1 MNEYMTLKDMW
12 FQFVEEGT
20 VHHQVRNFIAKSWLR
35 SRECGINP
43 YKIDP
48 EKVNII
54 SNFDEVIRKNQDL
67 IGIAKP
73 VMNYIYT
80 ALNGISATISI
91 TDEHCNILEII
102 GDPDMVQR
110 FQKNHFMKGVCWS
123 ESNVG
128 TNAMFL
134 CIYHNG
140 PVQTAG
146 EEQYC
151 KVHHSAT
158 GSGAPIHDES
168 GNVIGS
174 INITS
179 DMGIF
184 SAFSLGLVTTG
195 AKLIEEQIKLNNS
208 NRILKQS
215 INSMH
220 DGMLVADGQNIIE
233 MVNDNAVK
241 ILGMAEKQLIG
252 RSLNSILVKE
262 CEPNKF
268 AEIHFKRENETLH
281 CVGRMNKF
289 SFDGKNLRT
298 KIVFRTE
305 KTMNRAVNKIV
316 GNNAKYTFE
325 DIITGSP
332 VIEETLRKM
341 KKIACTDCGVL
352 IMCESGT
359 GKELYAHAIHN
370 ASERRKGPFVAI
382 NCAALPRDLVESELF
397 GYEGGAFTGAKEK
410 GLTGKFELADGGT
423 LFLDEVGELPLE
435 IQAKLLRVLDNHEV
449 VRLGATTGKQIDVR
463 VIAATNRDLEKK
475 VEEKAFRLDLFYRIN
490 IVNIWIPPLRERKE
504 DIPVL
509 ARHFFDNINRENGF
523 QISEIG
529 EDFLRGLERYNWEGN
544 VRQLQNT
551 VVRAY
556 YLCEGDVITYDC
568 LPEHIKRIE
577 SRAEQSAGGD
587 SIINRNEKEIIISV
601 IAKCEGN
608 ITKACKELGIS
619 RPTMYSKIKK
629 YNIDLEKEV

>member
-1 MNEYMTLKDMW
+1 MNEYMILKDMW
-12 FQFVEEGT
+12 SQFVEDGT
-20 VHHQVRNFIAKSWLR
+20 IHHQVRNFIAKSWLR
-35 SRECGINP
+35 SREKGIDP
-43 YKIDP
+43 YKIDL
-48 EKVNII
+48 ERVNII
-54 SNFDEVIRKNQDL
+54 KNFDEVIRKNQDL

-73 VMNYIYT
+73 VMKYIYT

-102 GDPDMVQR
+102 GDPDMMQR

-123 ESNVG
+123 EDNVG

-134 CIYHNG
+134 CIYHNS

-151 KVHHSAT
+151 QVHHKAT

-208 NRILKQS
+208 NRILKQA

-241 ILGMAEKQLIG
+241 ILNMTEKQLIG
-252 RSLNSILVKE
+252 RSLQSILDKE

-268 AEIHFKRENETLH
+268 TEIHFKNGHEKLH
-281 CVGRMNKF
+281 CVGRVRKI
-289 SFDGKNLRT
+289 SFDRKDSGT
-298 KIVFRTE
+298 TIVFRTE

-352 IMCESGT
+352 IMGESGT

-449 VRLGATTGKQIDVR
+449 VRLGATSGKQIDVR
-463 VIAATNRDLEKK
+463 VIAATNRDLKKK

-509 ARHFFDNINRENGF
+509 AKYFFNNINRENGF
-523 QISEIG
+523 QISDIG
-529 EDFLRGLERYNWEGN
+529 DDFVQGLERYGWEGN

-568 LPEHIKRIE
+568 LPDYIKQMDRE
-577 SRAEQSAGGD
+577 SEKKLAKTGLID
-587 SIINRNEKEIIISV
+587 RNEREIIIDIIV
-601 IAKCEGN
+601 KNEGN

-619 RPTMYSKIKK
+619 RPTMYNKIKK
-629 YNIDLEKEV
+629 YNINLETLC